1 MNISSLLSIIVT
13 LFLLMVCGY
22 VCRRLGI
29 IDAVASKKLSRLIL
43 SVGQPMLIIG
53 SLSNMEYSAE
63 NLKIAGMATLIGF
76 ALHTVMALA
85 AYLICHRFKDV
96 DRAKIFEFGLVFT
109 NCGFLGFP
117 VLDSLYGDGMGS
129 FIGAFYFIS
138 FHLFLWTWGIVLLG
152 RGRDDIKLTPK
163 KALINFGTIPCAIG
177 AALYLLKPVF
187 ELPDFASDFFAYL
200 GGLCTP
206 ISVLITGGLL
216 ATISLRGMFKSGNLY
231 LHSLL
236 KLIVFPV
243 AVCLL
248 AKLCGLDETYIL
260 LCTVMSGLP
269 SASVITMLA
278 EVYDINPGYA
288 SETVGMTSLLTT
300 VTLPAVVLFAK
311 WIASL

>member
-22 VCRRLGI
+22 VCRKLGI

-53 SLSNMEYSAE
+53 SLSGMEYSAE
-63 NLKIAGMATLIGF
+63 NLRIAGMATLIGF
-76 ALHTVMALA
+76 VLHTIMALA
-85 AYLICHRFKDV
+85 ARLICCRFKDV
-96 DRAKIFEFGLVFT
+96 DMAKIFEFGLVFT

-138 FHLFLWTWGIVLLG
+138 FHLFLWTWGMILLG
-152 RGRDDIKLTPK
+152 RGRDDIRLTPK
-163 KALINFGTIPCAIG
+163 KALVNFGTIPCAIG
-177 AALYLLKPVF
+177 VALYLLKPVF
-187 ELPDFASDFFAYL
+187 ELPDFASDFFSYL

-216 ATISLRGMFKSGNLY
+216 ATVSLRGMFTSRNLY

-236 KLIVFPV
+236 KLIAFPV

-248 AKLCGLDETYIL
+248 AKLCGLNETYIL
-260 LCTVMSGLP
+260 LCTVMAGLP

-300 VTLPAVVLFAK
+300 VTLPPVVLFAQ
-311 WIASL
+311 WVAAL